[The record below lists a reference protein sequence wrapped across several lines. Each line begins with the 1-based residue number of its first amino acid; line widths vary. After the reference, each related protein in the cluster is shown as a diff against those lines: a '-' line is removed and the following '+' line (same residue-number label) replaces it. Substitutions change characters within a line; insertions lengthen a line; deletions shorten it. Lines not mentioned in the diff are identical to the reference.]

1 LKTWGDNE
9 LEVEMMGK
17 IGDER
22 EMNNSENVR
31 CPTKR
36 K

>member
-1 LKTWGDNE
+1 LKTQGESE
-9 LEVEMMGK
+9 LEAEMMGK